1 MRGGHEVDKI
11 AHNDVKAQTD
21 ASEGKVHSKIGKFTH
36 LLRAPMSMEP
46 HGVTRSPPRN

>member
-21 ASEGKVHSKIGKFTH
+21 ASKGIVHSKIGNFTH
-36 LLRAPMSMEP
+36 LLLAPMSMEP
-46 HGVTRSPPRN
+46 CGVVRSHPQD